1 MPTKKKMSVREQR
14 KIRTQQILFT
24 VVAVMLIL
32 SWVIGLIAK

>member
-1 MPTKKKMSVREQR
+1 MPTKKKMSAHEQR